1 MGTGRAAVTFERVPV
16 ARATEFAGEEADIG
30 FRLWLVLK
38 PRLIAEHV
46 DTVYETLE
54 RPIAPVLALM
64 ERTGIRVERAT
75 PRSALRQLR
84 AEPRAARR
92 RDQGACRRGL
102 QHRLAEAARRDPV
115 RQDELGRRAAHQDRR
130 LEHGCERAGGA
141 CRRGPRAAAESSRLA
156 PACKAQEHLYR
167 RIAHL
172 YPPRDGP
179 RAHLLRARRHH
190 HGPALL
196 ARAEFAEHPGADERG
211 PRHSQGLRLRQ
222 GQAADLG
229 RLQPDRASRSRP
241 YGRHADAAPGLRRR
255 ARHSRH
261 DGIRD
266 VRRADRGH
274 GPGHQPPRQGD
285 QFRHRLRHLRR
296 RARRPARH
304 PAGARPAPTSRPIS
318 SASPASATTW
328 RRPRQRRAVRVM

>member
-1 MGTGRAAVTFERVPV
+1 M
-16 ARATEFAGEEADIG
+16 
-30 FRLWLVLK
+30 LK

-75 PRSALRQLR
+75 LSSLSGSFAQSLAQ
-84 AEPRAARR
+84 ARR

-102 QHRLAEAARRDPV
+102 QYRLAEAARRDPV
-115 RQDELGRRAAHQDRR
+115 RQDELGRAAAHQDRR
-130 LEHGCERAGGA
+130 LEHGCERAGRA

-156 PACKAQEHLYR
+156 PARQAQEHLYR

-196 ARAEFAEHPGADERG
+196 ARAEFAEHPGAHERR
-211 PRHSQGLRLRQ
+211 PRHPQGLRIRQ

-261 DGIRD
+261 DGERD

-274 GPGHQPPRQGD
+274 GPGHQAPRQGD

-304 PAGARPAPTSRPIS
+304 RAGARPAPTSRPIS

-328 RRPRQRRAVRVM
+328 RRPRPRRAVRVM